1 MKKILSILCLC
12 ALATSCSTMK
22 LVKMLKKGDVEQPAF
37 KSEVP
42 FEMRMGLVVIKV
54 NIDGKDYD
62 FLVDTGAPNVVSKEL
77 AAELNLKPN
86 VYQKTGDSQ
95 GRKEELGFVE
105 MPEMLIG
112 GVHFIETAAAVAD
125 LKLSKEIACLN
136 VDGFVGANL
145 MKEAVWE
152 FDYQRKVITIAD
164 TIGAFSIPDNAMRIP
179 FTPAASST
187 PLVDVTYDG
196 VTDQRVT
203 FDTGSNDYFNSSD
216 KVHTKLEEIG
226 KAPNPVI
233 SCGASSSGLYGVG
246 KEDST
251 YTLSVGE
258 TKLGS
263 MTIPG
268 QVVSFTGGKARTIG
282 TKFFQHYRMIID
294 WTAKE
299 ITLIPTDDFVN
310 STLETFGL
318 TPMYDGNRL
327 IVKMIVFGSP
337 ADVEGIHLGDEILE
351 INGQNFREMN
361 DDRWCEMLYDEETF
375 RSNKEILLVVR
386 SNGTER
392 EVTLLRKDMMNR

>member
-1 MKKILSILCLC
+1 MKKVLFILFVGVIVS
-12 ALATSCSTMK
+12 SCSTLK
-22 LVKMLKKGDVEQPAF
+22 LVKMLKEGDVEQPAF
-37 KSEVP
+37 TSEVP

-54 NIDGKDYD
+54 NIDGKEYD

-77 AAELNLKPN
+77 AAELKLKPK

-112 GVHFIETAAAVAD
+112 GIHFIETAAAVAD

-136 VDGFVGANL
+136 VDGFIGANL

-152 FDYQRKVITIAD
+152 FDYQRKIITIAD
-164 TIGAFSIPDNAMRIP
+164 TIGVFSIPDNALKIP

-216 KVHTKLEEIG
+216 KVYTKLKENG
-226 KAPNPVI
+226 KGRNPVI

-251 YTLSVGE
+251 YTFTIGE
-258 TKLGS
+258 TKLGT

-268 QVVSFTGGKARTIG
+268 QAVSFTGGRSRTIG

-299 ITLIPTDDFVN
+299 IVLIPTDDFVN
-310 STLETFGL
+310 TTFETFGF
-318 TPMYDGNRL
+318 TPMYDGTKL
-327 IVKMIVFGSP
+327 VVKMIVIGSP
-337 ADVEGIHLGDEILE
+337 ADKEGIRLGDEILE
-351 INGQNFREMN
+351 INGRDYRNMTDE
-361 DDRWCEMLYDEETF
+361 RWCEMLYDEETF
-375 RSNKEILLVVR
+375 RKNTEIGLVVR
-386 SNGTER
+386 NNGNER
-392 EVTLLRKDMMNR
+392 RITLQRNDLLLR